1 LVLLFSTGTTIA
13 SIVLFGW
20 RSRGVSWHSSD
31 LPFLIPL
38 GIGFIALAYM
48 VATKHPVMFRLSQAI
63 RYMIT
68 PLAFFFLKGQEDI
81 QFLLLAGLLVEAC
94 ILESWPLNLGF
105 SLGTATLAVLIHFYT
120 VKAGYP
126 TLAEAILMQ
135 LPMAT
140 MAFPLSILGSRYL
153 KFREA
158 IIDIQNENTTLE
170 NLALRLS
177 RLNSQYQSA
186 AISATEKGQ
195 TQERMRITRDIHDIV
210 GYTLTNNIM
219 LMETAR
225 DMMLEN
231 PLGIPA
237 LIESARENAE
247 DGLTRIRAALYDLRG
262 QENYIPDGLLAIHK
276 LIRVFSEATGV
287 KVGIDILMPSIA
299 LPEAADSTLY
309 HLVQESMINSLRHGK
324 ATRIA
329 VMLWLEA
336 GMLAVIIRDNGI
348 GAQKVAE
355 GIGLSGMRER
365 IETLGGSFSASGASG
380 EFVVKARI
388 PLTPPAND
396 QPKEYIHGA

>member
-1 LVLLFSTGTTIA
+1 
-13 SIVLFGW
+13 
-20 RSRGVSWHSSD
+20 
-31 LPFLIPL
+31 
-38 GIGFIALAYM
+38 
-48 VATKHPVMFRLSQAI
+48 
-63 RYMIT
+63 
-68 PLAFFFLKGQEDI
+68 
-81 QFLLLAGLLVEAC
+81 
-94 ILESWPLNLGF
+94 
-105 SLGTATLAVLIHFYT
+105 
-120 VKAGYP
+120 
-126 TLAEAILMQ
+126 MQ
-135 LPMAT
+135 LPMAM

-262 QENYIPDGLLAIHK
+262 QENYVPDGLLAIHK

-287 KVGIDILMPSIA
+287 EVGIDILMPSIT

-329 VMLWLEA
+329 VMLWLEG
-336 GMLAVIIRDNGI
+336 GMLAVTIRDNGI

-355 GIGLSGMRER
+355 GIGLSGMHER
-365 IETLGGSFSASGASG
+365 IENLGGSFSASGGTG

-388 PLTPPAND
+388 PLALPTID